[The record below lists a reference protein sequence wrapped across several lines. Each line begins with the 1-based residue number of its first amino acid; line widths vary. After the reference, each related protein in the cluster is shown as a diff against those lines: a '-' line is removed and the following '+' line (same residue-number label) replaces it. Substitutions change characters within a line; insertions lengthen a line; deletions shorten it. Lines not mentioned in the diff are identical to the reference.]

1 MTLLPP
7 NVKVHLALGFIDM
20 HKGIDEL
27 AMLVQGALRQDPFSD
42 HLFVFW
48 GRSATIQGGRYIASK
63 QRS

>member
-1 MTLLPP
+1 MLPP
-7 NVKVHLALGFIDM
+7 GAKVHLAPGFIDM

-48 GRSATIQGGRYIASK
+48 GRSATIQRGRYTDSK